1 MDGDLRSKFR
11 SNLPRVH
18 WLSIETGGTEPG
30 VADLNGC
37 LDGVEFW
44 LECKKTA
51 AWAVEVKPSQ
61 VAFHT
66 HRWRCGGRTY
76 VAVRRVRPSGA
87 RTTACDELYLLR
99 GTDIATLRDAGLSE
113 ILALGT
119 WKGGPAMWDW
129 EAMLEIMTS

>member
-1 MDGDLRSKFR
+1 
-11 SNLPRVH
+11 
-18 WLSIETGGTEPG
+18 
-30 VADLNGC
+30 
-37 LDGVEFW
+37 
-44 LECKKTA
+44 
-51 AWAVEVKPSQ
+51 VEVKPSQ